1 MGKRRISMGWIS
13 DRQRRHV
20 TFSKKRKGLF
30 KKAQELCCLTG
41 ATIGIIC
48 FSEAGNPFTFAYPP
62 PAGGKDGDDGHG
74 RLLSIMQQHY
84 SHSGTRLLVAVEEF
98 KSISEENSSSG
109 LPQPAAGNDSFWA
122 SLEPLHGGGV
132 RASSYCVI
140 EDEPEVGLL
149 GQMQSMDEAETQK
162 SPLCLIHALHMTQQT
177 DLWLIFYHTT

>member
-1 MGKRRISMGWIS
+1 MGKRRTSLAWIS
-13 DRQRRHV
+13 DRQRKHV
-20 TFSKKRKGLF
+20 TFSKRRKGLF
-30 KKAQELCCLTG
+30 KNAQEPCCLTG
-41 ATIGIIC
+41 VTVGIIC
-48 FSEAGNPFTFAYPP
+48 FSEVGNPFKFGCSAD
-62 PAGGKDGDDGHG
+62 GKDGDDGLG

-84 SHSGTRLLVAVEEF
+84 SHSLTRLPMVVEEF

-109 LPQPAAGNDSFWA
+109 LPHPAAGNDSL
-122 SLEPLHGGGV
+122 LEPLHGGGV
-132 RASSYCVI
+132 RASSDCVI